1 MADYR
6 YAEKGKLFVVT
17 EKGYEATPDKVKY
30 ERTVGQPI
38 QGLEGRVPESWIEK
52 GYVQQVDAKEVYIP
66 FTHEGKEHYL
76 YITNSRW
83 PGTLNFDIL
92 SDSYTPIMADMSCT
106 VDPASMSVGN
116 ITGADGETLMDEGL
130 WAAIEG
136 AVGKYTGRHPEIG
149 EVWKAAKRLD
159 RVYFEQPDYGEYYV
173 DIVAVRENGKQGE
186 FRFAVTDADNGYM
199 GIVGKTFTVD
209 FDARKVEFPQ
219 SMILEDMQF
228 PIQDAIIRSLNEHY
242 PVLENRAYY
251 EERLE
256 QDKDPQPTKAHLSQ
270 EEEMAENMKGKIL
283 RMQDA
288 SEAMPAIEH
297 PVKKLDRIYFEGGA
311 LPLKHYVDIFSMG
324 EKDNKEEFLFAVVL
338 AEDSKREVTR
348 SEKCSI
354 DLNTGEIEFPSYMD
368 IDKLDR
374 DIKSA
379 VKKSID
385 QYYIEGSTKDRS
397 ISPEYFNPLQGPEN
411 PLDALQKII
420 EKNAPEEGPALEEIR
435 KYMEEMN
442 NNYKSMRSELQSLR
456 EQIEERSDNS
466 DLGKKTVE
474 SLEKST
480 KSFKERIDGFKKN
493 IFQKAA
499 DIIRNFKEKGTIAL
513 HNIVQK
519 LGIKENIQSHMKYYK
534 DQAEKFNRT
543 VEKLDAINAEFN
555 AAKGHIKNIGRA
567 IIGKEALDPQQKENF
582 LIKIL
587 KRPYVNDRDNYI
599 KLTEQAIKRLDRLE
613 ALEAKA
619 AEARLHQGE
628 KGAKRDSTLQKL
640 SDYKKEAASRDEAK
654 KDAPDR
660 ENIKK
665 DLEMAL

>member
-1 MADYR
+1 
-6 YAEKGKLFVVT
+6 
-17 EKGYEATPDKVKY
+17 
-30 ERTVGQPI
+30 
-38 QGLEGRVPESWIEK
+38 
-52 GYVQQVDAKEVYIP
+52 
-66 FTHEGKEHYL
+66 
-76 YITNSRW
+76 
-83 PGTLNFDIL
+83 
-92 SDSYTPIMADMSCT
+92 
-106 VDPASMSVGN
+106 
-116 ITGADGETLMDEGL
+116 
-130 WAAIEG
+130 
-136 AVGKYTGRHPEIG
+136 
-149 EVWKAAKRLD
+149 
-159 RVYFEQPDYGEYYV
+159 
-173 DIVAVRENGKQGE
+173 
-186 FRFAVTDADNGYM
+186 
-199 GIVGKTFTVD
+199 
-209 FDARKVEFPQ
+209 
-219 SMILEDMQF
+219 
-228 PIQDAIIRSLNEHY
+228 
-242 PVLENRAYY
+242 
-251 EERLE
+251 
-256 QDKDPQPTKAHLSQ
+256 
-270 EEEMAENMKGKIL
+270 MAENMQEKIL
-283 RMQDA
+283 RKEV
-288 SEAMPAIEH
+288 SEVMPAIEH

-338 AEDSKREVTR
+338 AEDSKHEVTR

-397 ISPEYFNPLQGPEN
+397 ISPEYFNPLQEPDN
-411 PLDALQKII
+411 PLDTLQKII

-435 KYMEEMN
+435 KYLEEMSS
-442 NNYKSMRSELQSLR
+442 NYKNMRSELQSLR
-456 EQIEERSDNS
+456 EQLAERSDNS

-474 SLEKST
+474 NLEKST
-480 KSFKERIDGFKKN
+480 KSFKERIDGFKKKL
-493 IFQKAA
+493 FQKAA

-640 SDYKKEAASRDEAK
+640 SDYKKEATSMDEVK
-654 KDAPDR
+654 KDAPGR